1 MGRKTRGQD
10 RLPPEHPDP
19 SVWAG
24 PGKAG
29 LKRGRSQ
36 AELGPR
42 RLPRTLPAGASGA
55 GPEAAL
61 GAAPPRPGRAPGGG
75 PADRPR
81 VSRGCTER
89 VGPSKRAQPAVAPGR
104 SARGQVPAGPSCDQQ
119 AYRPV
124 CSNPQSQVTRMGLTF
139 ACRTC
144 RCFSRPGTVE
154 NQGPKKR
161 HTRIHTLRR
170 VKPQHIKEIHTR
182 RKVDLNQERKV
193 NHTPHSLYAL
203 TSLHLPRIASSS

>member
-81 VSRGCTER
+81 VTRECTDR
-89 VGPSKRAQPAVAPGR
+89 ADPSKRAQPAVAPGR

-144 RCFSRPGTVE
+144 LCFSRPGTVTDPRAQETPRE
-154 NQGPKKR
+154 NPHAPTCKAPAHKRNSHETQGR
-161 HTRIHTLRR
+161 SESGEEGESH
-170 VKPQHIKEIHTR
+170 
-182 RKVDLNQERKV
+182 
-193 NHTPHSLYAL
+193 A
-203 TSLHLPRIASSS
+203 HLLMP